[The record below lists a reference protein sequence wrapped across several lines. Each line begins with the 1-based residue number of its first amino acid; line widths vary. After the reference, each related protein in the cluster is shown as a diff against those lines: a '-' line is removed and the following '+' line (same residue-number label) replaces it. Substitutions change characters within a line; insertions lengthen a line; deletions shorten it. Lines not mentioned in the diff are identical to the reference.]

1 MRAPLYIVAILVTL
15 GLTYFYQQQ
24 QYIKNSVVFQHYP
37 WSLRI
42 FFVPIYEEIIFRGL
56 ILYFITH
63 YSTAHFAVIISSL
76 LFGLWHLKN
85 YRLQP
90 KWASAYQIFYA
101 GFIIGPILA
110 MITIITGTLYMAIL
124 IHSLNNLLSP
134 VFTSILNREYGK
146 RKTE

>member
-1 MRAPLYIVAILVTL
+1 MQAPFYIVAILVTL
-15 GLTYFYQQQ
+15 GLTYFYQKQ
-24 QYIKNSVVFQHYP
+24 QYIKNGVVFYHYP
-37 WSLRI
+37 WSLRV
-42 FFVPIYEEIIFRGL
+42 FFAPIYEEIIFRGL

>member
-90 KWASAYQIFYA
+90 KWVSAYQIFYA